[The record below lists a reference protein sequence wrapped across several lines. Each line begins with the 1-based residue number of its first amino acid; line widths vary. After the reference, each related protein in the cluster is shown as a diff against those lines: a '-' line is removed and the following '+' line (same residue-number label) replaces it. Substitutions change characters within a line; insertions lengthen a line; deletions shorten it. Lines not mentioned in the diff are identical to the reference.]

1 MKYNVFIHSCMGR
14 LALIGMATCLH
25 DGYRREV
32 FNKCHNSTST
42 ALDHYSNYHT
52 FIKKICIL
60 YNDNIWPLIYVIQ
73 RSSNVVNLLL
83 AVSQNSSFKSL
94 D

>member
-1 MKYNVFIHSCMGR
+1 MHGEVGAHGNGY
-14 LALIGMATCLH
+14 LLH

-42 ALDHYSNYHT
+42 ALDQYSNYYT
-52 FIKKICIL
+52 FIKEICIQ